1 MKKTIG
7 IITNAGEYSGVG
19 SRAHEI
25 ARRIRSEDMEASLV
39 FLDGEKG
46 QISEVSDITSP
57 SLSFVRRGGVRRL
70 PGALGSKSI
79 SWIRLAKKIPSF
91 DIYDLSNQSLAFI
104 AKTRHPSVVTVH
116 DLIELTHPQD
126 AKAKLLNQYLMGGIS
141 RSDKIIAV
149 SEYTKREVCDYF
161 GIHEEN
167 IAVIPN
173 GVREEYVPI
182 ENFAST
188 IAYQHLLQEYGLSGK
203 PHVPLL
209 LHVGSDHPRKN
220 LSTVL
225 RVLAM
230 LKKQYPNI
238 LLIKIGTPG
247 ILSGRQAFL
256 EGIDTLRLRENV
268 KILGTVSPERMN
280 ELYNIATALVFPS
293 YYEGFGLPLLE
304 AMAAG
309 CPVVCSNTT
318 SLPEV
323 AGDGAILH
331 DPDNAEAFAK
341 SIEHIIHNADFK
353 NSLVERGVKQ
363 AAKFSWDAAARD
375 MVEIYKKVP

>member
-19 SRAHEI
+19 SRAYEI

-39 FLDGEKG
+39 FLDGEKNEIG
-46 QISEVSDITSP
+46 GKTIS
-57 SLSFVRRGGVRRL
+57 RL
-70 PGALGSKSI
+70 PGVLNSKSI

-126 AKAKLLNQYLMGGIS
+126 IRAKLLNKYLMSGIS
-141 RSDKIIAV
+141 QTDKIVAV
-149 SEYTKREVCDYF
+149 SEYTKREVCEYF
-161 GIHEEN
+161 GIDESK
-167 IAVIPN
+167 IAVVPN
-173 GVREEYVPI
+173 GVRKEYVPI
-182 ENFAST
+182 ENFASS
-188 IAYQHLLQEYGLSGK
+188 IAYQELMRELHIDPAS
-203 PHVPLL
+203 PIL

-225 RVLAM
+225 KTLLI
-230 LKKQYPNI
+230 LKKQFPNI
-238 LLIKIGTPG
+238 VLIKVGNPG
-247 ILSGRQAFL
+247 IPAGRKIFL
-256 EGIDTLRLRENV
+256 EEIDRLRLRDNV

-331 DPDNAEAFAK
+331 DPDNTEAFAK
-341 SIEHIIHNADFK
+341 SIEHIFHNADFREA
-353 NSLVERGVKQ
+353 LVERGIKQ
-363 AAKFSWDAAARD
+363 AAKFSWDAAARA
-375 MVEIYKKVP
+375 MVEIYATL